1 MHAGDIA
8 MSLAL
13 KVQPSQ
19 LVSLQD
25 SKITTTSLVIAEAF
39 KKQHKDVLRAIKTL
53 DCSEDFASAQ
63 FCAYPYQHPQNKQT
77 YTAYEI
83 TKDGFMFLVMGFT
96 GKRAAQWKEAF
107 INAFNAMAEKLAID
121 EKTQLA
127 ELEKQLAKLESKDTL
142 TPEQQAHIQDIVI
155 NIAATDGIHYATT
168 YRKIKAHFKVGT
180 YKDIKSKDYPA
191 LCNFLGVKPRYTGNH
206 EASSGCALSQQQLN
220 EVDARLSSV
229 MRIFHPFSDQFI
241 NLQCA
246 RRLLAGRDPA
256 TGMLM

>member
-1 MHAGDIA
+1 
-8 MSLAL
+8 MSLSL
-13 KVQPSQ
+13 KIQPAQ
-19 LVSLQD
+19 LVARHD
-25 SKITTTSLVIAEAF
+25 HKVTTTTTIIAEAF
-39 KKQHKDVLRAIKTL
+39 QKPHKDVLTKVRSL
-53 DCSEDFASAQ
+53 ECSEEFNQRNFSPVEYRAKNGQ
-63 FCAYPYQHPQNKQT
+63 MQP
-77 YTAYEI
+77 AYEM

-107 INAFNAMAEKLAID
+107 INAFNAMAEKLALD
-121 EKTQLA
+121 EKKQLA
-127 ELEKQLAKLESKDTL
+127 ELEKQLGKLEPKDTL

-256 TGMLM
+256 TGVKMDMLM